1 MSPAM
6 NEIADD
12 PSELMQQ
19 GLQLHQ
25 AGQLQDAEQ
34 TFRRVRAATVV
45 KNVVPGLKIAFKK
58 TNGGTIN
65 CAVRF
70 FVIESVNVHGLII
83 TNS

>member
-34 TFRRVRAATVV
+34 TFRRVRAAAVV
-45 KNVVPGLKIAFKK
+45 KNVVPGLKIAF
-58 TNGGTIN
+58 
-65 CAVRF
+65 
-70 FVIESVNVHGLII
+70 
-83 TNS
+83 